1 MRLCGVVCDGRS
13 VLRKAGPS
21 LRGRP
26 KPTWHVEGSCKER
39 SLCSQ
44 LVLTENPC
52 SVTCELRHF
61 GQPLQAAAFTFVNV
75 DDYETHFLSSYES

>member
-1 MRLCGVVCDGRS
+1 MVCDGRS